1 MLIIS
6 GIMATTT
13 ADTARLFRCRLE
25 ELGPLDEIVQ
35 AMFETDLKDFGKA
48 SPDYADAAYLKSW
61 KARQEAF
68 GVLVPTG
75 TRRASDKEV
84 TKTMTQVSKSLRDP
98 LNWLNIRL
106 TRAGKKGGL
115 TVGVDDFGLGKVR
128 NEIST
133 RATWKAS
140 TKP

>member
-1 MLIIS
+1 M
-6 GIMATTT
+6 
-13 ADTARLFRCRLE
+13 
-25 ELGPLDEIVQ
+25 VQ
-35 AMFETDLKDFGKA
+35 AMFVTDQTDFGKA
-48 SPDYADAAYLKSW
+48 SPDYAAATYLKDW
-61 KARQEAF
+61 KSRRVVF
-68 GVLVPTG
+68 GALVPTG
-75 TRRASDKEV
+75 LRRATAKEV
-84 TKTMTQVSKSLRDP
+84 TKAMGKVSKSLRDP

-106 TRAGKKGGL
+106 NRAGKKGGL